1 MWGMADKEVLTVLH
15 EIRDLQ
21 KTHVELYKNALSN
34 QQLAIDMQKK
44 IVRRQKVALMV
55 LLVIVFLG
63 IAFIVAASL
72 FRR

>member
-1 MWGMADKEVLTVLH
+1 MADEEVLTVLH

-44 IVRRQKVALMV
+44 AVRRQKVALMV
-55 LLVIVFLG
+55 LLAIGFVV
-63 IAFIVAASL
+63 IAFIVAAPL